1 MNKRAVG
8 GALGLLAGTTVVSGI
23 TVFKS
28 VAKHI
33 QDGSTVAIAQDV
45 RDFWTVTIVLGVAA
59 LLVVLGCIPSSYLAR
74 ILARQFPAALVL
86 LGTSYTEV
94 REALHVASG
103 STGPIPLH
111 LSFAVVADDVGLV
124 MWIGFLKPRIL
135 CQFEWASIADICV
148 QDVRVGLTF
157 VPMLSLTIGESQ
169 PSTLVEFGVRSES
182 ALSVTNRKRPAIEKL
197 AESLK
202 ALRTAARTHDVPG
215 AL

>member
-8 GALGLLAGTTVVSGI
+8 GALGLLAGTTVVSGL

-45 RDFWTVTIVLGVAA
+45 RGFWTVTIIFAVAA
-59 LLVVLGCIPSSYLAR
+59 LLVIMGFIPSSYLAR
-74 ILARQFPAALVL
+74 SLARRYPSAVVL
-86 LGTSYTEV
+86 LGMSYTEV

-103 STGPIPLH
+103 STGLIPLH

-135 CQFEWASIADICV
+135 CQFEWASIVDICV
-148 QDVRVGLTF
+148 KDVREGFTF
-157 VPMLSLTIGESQ
+157 TPMLSLTIDKAQTG
-169 PSTLVEFGVRSES
+169 TLVEFAVRSES

-202 ALRTAARTHDVPG
+202 VLRIAARSHDVRD
-215 AL
+215 AH